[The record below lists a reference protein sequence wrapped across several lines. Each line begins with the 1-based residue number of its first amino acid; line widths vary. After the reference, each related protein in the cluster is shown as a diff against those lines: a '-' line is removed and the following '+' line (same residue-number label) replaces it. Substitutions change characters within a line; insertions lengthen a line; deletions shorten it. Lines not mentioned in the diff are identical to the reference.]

1 MKKLPYFVLMAPTAL
16 ALNACAGSSASSM
29 DTGQRI
35 AQRGGQISDYGNA
48 WSDGQDEVTLGE
60 RMVKKSNDRLEDA
73 QKKVL
78 AAREALASAEVR
90 VREAETDRL
99 KGEHLISD
107 GTSKMTRAEQDYEA
121 IISGP
126 PANDTAPP
134 N

>member
-1 MKKLPYFVLMAPTAL
+1 MQKLTYLATTAAMAL
-16 ALNACAGSSASSM
+16 ALNACAGSPASPL

-35 AQRGGQISDYGNA
+35 AQRGDEISDYGNA
-48 WSDGQDEVTLGE
+48 WSAGQDEVVLGE

-90 VREAETDRL
+90 VREAETDKL
-99 KGEHLISD
+99 TGEQLISD
-107 GTSKMTRAEQDYEA
+107 GTSKMARAEQDYEA
-121 IISGP
+121 ISSGP
-126 PANDTAPP
+126 SANEIASP